1 MVHLIYPLPWC
12 KCLQVRHACS
22 VVEGDV
28 AVGLYWI
35 NGRKSYV
42 IVLHKR
48 LKLFW
53 FFINTIDY
61 HLGWYK
67 PSSSAT

>member
-28 AVGLYWI
+28 GVGLYWI

-53 FFINTIDY
+53 F
-61 HLGWYK
+61 
-67 PSSSAT
+67 S